1 MEIDD
6 LPAKKFK
13 ITVIKILLR
22 LGEQCIHKVRISTE
36 IENIKKYQIEI
47 TELKDTITELKNLIK
62 GCNSKLDE
70 VEERIG
76 ELKTAQW
83 NSSNLKRKRKK
94 NEDSLRDLWVTIKR
108 ATISMIVV
116 PEGEERE
123 RGRKH
128 IQRNNS

>member
-13 ITVIKILLR
+13 ITVIKILVR

-47 TELKDTITELKNLIK
+47 TELKDTTTELKNLIK

-94 NEDSLRDLWVTIKR
+94 NEDSLRDLWI
-108 ATISMIVV
+108 
-116 PEGEERE
+116 P
-123 RGRKH
+123 
-128 IQRNNS
+128 